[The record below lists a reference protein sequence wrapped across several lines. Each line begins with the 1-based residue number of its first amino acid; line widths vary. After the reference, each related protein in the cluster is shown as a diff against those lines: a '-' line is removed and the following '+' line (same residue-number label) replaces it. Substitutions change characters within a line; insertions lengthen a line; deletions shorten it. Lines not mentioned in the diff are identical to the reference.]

1 MSEME
6 LLITIITATLLAV
19 AFLAPYE
26 IKKDVDA
33 PNPFIIEL
41 FIIGGFAIFFAFVA
55 IISPKTE
62 ILGAN
67 PFKVIAYALA
77 TLFFIFFLNLFLNR
91 YHESISFMSS
101 IETRNLSE
109 SFTKIR
115 MKTFK
120 GWTFLLTSLIVS
132 IVMLGIGIIKLKF
145 SR

>member
-91 YHESISFMSS
+91 YHESIS
-101 IETRNLSE
+101 LSE